1 MVWLDADPRIFTI
14 DLRTDLAEGATVT
27 AAFACNI
34 GLS

>member
-1 MVWLDADPRIFTI
+1 MPWRDANPRIFAI

-27 AAFACNI
+27 AAFARNI